1 MLTAR
6 TLGSA
11 LFGAFVGAWLGRAAF
26 VWILDVPRTW
36 EIVAVAG
43 LGLLGLVL
51 GLTGAVQEQRN
62 GS

>member
-1 MLTAR
+1 MLTTR

-43 LGLLGLVL
+43 LGLLGLTL
-51 GLTGAVQEQRN
+51 GVTAAVQEQRD
-62 GS
+62 GR